1 MQVKINPKRSLFSYP
16 ALAIAS
22 TLLFIEFITLVLFPG
37 LRHTQKDSL
46 SSVLAVM
53 SMGMA
58 FMVGHSI
65 EHDILKRMLRL
76 IRSVLTI
83 SCIVAVINSILL
95 YFLNEGNMVVRSSI
109 FALLLLSVFSLSGIV
124 NLLVAQVLRIGVARK
139 ILSSSLQYA
148 EGWSQ
153 APEISDEINKRK
165 CRIIVLWCVVAFL
178 LVFPLIMRVLVLFF
192 AREQIWSHWFPCAT
206 VSDVQKAWC
215 MHLRNFVN
223 AILY

>member
-1 MQVKINPKRSLFSYP
+1 
-16 ALAIAS
+16 
-22 TLLFIEFITLVLFPG
+22 
-37 LRHTQKDSL
+37 
-46 SSVLAVM
+46 
-53 SMGMA
+53 
-58 FMVGHSI
+58 MVGHSI